1 MHARAFRTA
10 VALGIAAAFLSPL
23 AAGAQDFDAW
33 KFGRSKVQ
41 YRRFDWLIYHST
53 HFDIHY
59 YPAAEAHLAKVASMA
74 ESAYD
79 ELSQKLDSQIKD
91 PIVLIYYDTHAAF
104 EQNNIILNFIPE
116 GVGAFA
122 VPTRNRMVLP
132 VDLPDDELLNLIRHE
147 LTHVFQFNI
156 LYQGRA
162 AKALTA
168 QPPQWFMEG
177 MASYFGQDE
186 SARDRGFL
194 RDAVVNDRVPK
205 ISGEDEPRG
214 FFAYRFGHAV
224 FDYVEERWGAD
235 GVRDVILE
243 MRTTLGSDVVKA
255 LERAL
260 GVDPE
265 DFDADL
271 RRWLRRK
278 YLPQL
283 VAGGEP
289 GDFGRPFR
297 RPETIFAGQMTSPAA
312 SPSGDLVAAFST
324 HKGDVDVVLFD
335 ARERTLLRNLTKGWN
350 NSFEYLVAQEMTLGR
365 KMGRD
370 LAFSPD
376 GNSIALF
383 ARRGA
388 WRVLVLLDVLHGGVD
403 RVVELDGVDQP
414 FAPAW
419 SPDGRRVAFSGY
431 RDGRFDI
438 FAVDVETGEVTKL
451 TDDELYDASPV
462 YAPDGRSI
470 VVTSV
475 VGGYGKLYR
484 VDLASPTQR
493 QPLTTGE
500 SNDTDAVFAPDGGKL
515 YFTSDRTGGADN
527 IYSVELATGEV
538 RQHTNAVS
546 IVFQP
551 TVLAGLDSPESLV
564 YAAFWNGR
572 FDLYRLD
579 LDTPITEPQVVS
591 EAGAA
596 ALEEPL
602 TPETAPRFEPSI
614 EVAIDEANKD
624 DYRPFR
630 FFLEDIDAYVGVSD
644 DQTVIGQSVIRFSD
658 YLGDRRIL
666 GVFQSIESFQNFDFA
681 YLDLSRRWQWAVNLF
696 DNEDFF
702 VTRDV
707 AGDFRR
713 LRNAIQQTGLVAS
726 VIYPINTNHRVEVG
740 TGYIYRDINFPFGAT
755 LDLDSFFLD
764 PANPQPDELEDL
776 FELFADLELR
786 LEGVPPDQIDEA
798 LDLIFPGGLVQIVLS
813 EARSD
818 DFPLVQAALVGDTTV
833 YAPWGPVTG
842 RRWRLSAN
850 YAPDLDNTGTSNA
863 LTSAVEVDF
872 RQYVKVTA
880 RSNLAVRAFGSMR
893 EGNFPNPVYF
903 GGLDTVRGFDY
914 RSLVGDR
921 GFYANFEYRFP
932 LFDQLG
938 TPVFRTAL
946 RGVVFLDVGGAWLDD
961 FQEFDFWDSENDRLE
976 DAVSTYGYGVTARLF
991 GLDLNWDFAKRW
1003 NFENSGDGFE
1013 TSFWVG
1019 SRF

>member
-1 MHARAFRTA
+1 MDARAFRFPA
-10 VALGIAAAFLSPL
+10 VLIVAAVLLSAAAAS
-23 AAGAQDFDAW
+23 AQY
-33 KFGRSKVQ
+33 FGRNKIQ
-41 YRRFDWLIYHST
+41 YRHFDWRIYHST

-59 YPAAEAHLAKVASMA
+59 YPEAEGLLAKVASMA

-79 ELSQKLDSQIKD
+79 ELSQQLDFQIQD

-132 VDLPDDELLNLIRHE
+132 VDLPDDELLSLIRHE

-177 MASYFGQDE
+177 MASYFGRDE

-205 ISGEDEPRG
+205 VAGEEQPRG

-224 FDYVEERWGAD
+224 FDYIEERFGLD

-243 MRTTLGSDVVKA
+243 MRTALGGDVAKA
-255 LERAL
+255 LERGL

-278 YLPQL
+278 YLPEL

-297 RPETIFAGQMTSPAA
+297 RPETIFEGQMTSPAA

-324 HKGDVDVVLFD
+324 HKGDVDVVLLD
-335 ARERTLLRNLTKGWN
+335 ARERTLLRNLTKGFDE
-350 NSFEYLVAQEMTLGR
+350 SFQYLVAQEMTLGR

-376 GNSIALF
+376 GNRLALF

-388 WRVLVLLDVLHGGVD
+388 WRVLVLLDVLRGGID
-403 RVVELDGVDQP
+403 RVLDLGSVDQP

-438 FAVDVETGEVTKL
+438 FAVDVETGEVSRL
-451 TDDELYDASPV
+451 TDDDIFDASPV

-484 VDLASPTQR
+484 IDLEQSQLR
-493 QPLTTGE
+493 QPLTSGE
-500 SNDTDAVFAPDGGKL
+500 SNDTDAVFAADGATL
-515 YFTSDRTGGADN
+515 YFTSDRSGADN
-527 IYSVELATGEV
+527 LYGLTLATGEV

-551 TVLAGLDSPESLV
+551 TVLAGLEGPESLV

-579 LDTPITEPQVVS
+579 LDAPITEPQVVS
-591 EAGAA
+591 EAGTAA
-596 ALEEPL
+596 GEPL
-602 TPETAPRFEPSI
+602 TSAAAPRFEPAI
-614 EVAIDEANKD
+614 EVAIDDANKD
-624 DYRPFR
+624 TYRPFR
-630 FFLEDIDAYVGVSD
+630 FFLEDIDAYLGVSD
-644 DQTVIGQSVIRFSD
+644 DQTYIGQIVVSFSD
-658 YLGDRRIL
+658 YLGDRRLIGL
-666 GVFQSIESFQNFDFA
+666 FQSVESFQNFDVV
-681 YLDLSRRWQWAVNLF
+681 YEDLSRRWGWGLRLF
-696 DNEDFF
+696 DDEDFF
-702 VTRDV
+702 ITRDL
-707 AGDFRR
+707 AGDLRR
-713 LRNAIQQTGLVAS
+713 LRTAVRETGLVAFAS
-726 VIYPINTNHRVEVG
+726 YPLNFNHRLE
-740 TGYIYRDINFPFGAT
+740 FGAGYQRREIGFPVIVNV
-755 LDLDSFFLD
+755 DVDSFFLD
-764 PANPQPDELEDL
+764 PTNPAPGELEDL
-776 FELFADLELR
+776 FEIAPAFEPI
-786 LEGVPPDQIDEA
+786 LEGMTTEEIVA
-798 LDLIFPGGLVQIVLS
+798 TLDLFGFVSVILS
-813 EARSD
+813 EEPRTD
-818 DFPLVQAALVGDTTV
+818 DYPVAVTALVGDTTV
-833 YAPWGPVTG
+833 FAPWGAVTG
-842 RRWRLSAN
+842 RRWRLSGSW
-850 YAPDLDNTGTSNA
+850 APDTDESGT
-863 LTSAVEVDF
+863 LTSSIDLDV

-880 RSNLAVRAFGSMR
+880 RSNLAFRAVGSMR
-893 EGNFPNPVYF
+893 DGNFPTPIFF
-903 GGLDTVRGFDY
+903 GGLDTLRGFDY

-921 GFYANFEYRFP
+921 GFFANLEFRFP

-938 TPVFRTAL
+938 NRVFLTSV
-946 RGVVFLDVGGAWLDD
+946 RGVVFLDVGGAWFDE
-961 FQEFDFWDSENDRLE
+961 FQDFDFWDNENDRLD
-976 DAVSTYGYGVTARLF
+976 DAVSAYGYGITARLF

-1003 NFENSGDGFE
+1003 NFDQAVEGFE
-1013 TSFWVG
+1013 TSFWIG
-1019 SRF
+1019 PRF